1 MSGTPFVVL
10 SKHAPRR
17 TDDRG
22 YLDVLHEAGEIVLKR
37 SFSRA
42 GVFRGMHWQR
52 PPQAQTKIIRVA
64 SGAILDF
71 VMDPSEK
78 TPALHQREIRPEDG
92 WLMIGAEWAH
102 GFYAIEDT
110 EFEYLCIGAYDES
123 AESSYSIVDYLR
135 GSLGL
140 APVLSAKD
148 RAAKPIRVVAQQV
161 ADSRRGAE

>member
-1 MSGTPFVVL
+1 
-10 SKHAPRR
+10 
-17 TDDRG
+17 
-22 YLDVLHEAGEIVLKR
+22 
-37 SFSRA
+37 
-42 GVFRGMHWQR
+42 
-52 PPQAQTKIIRVA
+52 
-64 SGAILDF
+64 
-71 VMDPSEK
+71 
-78 TPALHQREIRPEDG
+78 
-92 WLMIGAEWAH
+92 MIGAEWAH